1 MTRQAKLGDAIL
13 VVDDNEDIRKQI
25 RWGLSK
31 EPYEILLASDADE
44 ALRLFSRKW
53 PQVVALDLGLPPNE
67 DGTEEGFR
75 CLRKM
80 LELAPRSKI
89 VVITGKADRKWALQ
103 AIDAGAYDF
112 YTKPL
117 DVGELRVIINRAL
130 HVHSLESENRRRHK
144 AAPSPDEQFG
154 IVGDC
159 PAMRQILQTIVKVAC
174 SDIPVFI
181 LGESGTGKEL
191 IARAVHAAST
201 RAAGPLVAVNCGAIP
216 GTLLES
222 ELFGHERGAFTG
234 AHSLVRGKAEYA
246 DRGTL
251 FLDEIA
257 EIPPEMQVKLLRFL
271 QEKSFQRVGGRK
283 DIRVDIRFVSATN
296 RDPLRCIEDGSF
308 REDLYYR
315 VNGVSIR
322 LPPLRERGSDIEL
335 LAMHFLDR
343 FGKAANRAGMRF
355 SPGALECMRAY
366 RWPGNVRELKNL
378 IDRAVV
384 MASGKV
390 IEPEDLALDDRAPDQ
405 GEGLPSP
412 PTGHTLR
419 EARELIEKDLV
430 ESTVRQCQGNI
441 TRAAKVLGVSR
452 PTLYDL
458 IRKHRLDA

>member
-1 MTRQAKLGDAIL
+1 MTRQARFGDAIL

-75 CLRKM
+75 CLHKM
-80 LELAPRSKI
+80 LELAPRAKV

-112 YTKPL
+112 YEKPL
-117 DVGELRVIINRAL
+117 DLGELRVIINRAL
-130 HVHSLESENRRRHK
+130 HVHSLESENRRLNK
-144 AAPSPDEQFG
+144 APPSPDKQYG
-154 IVGDC
+154 IVGNC
-159 PAMRQILQTIVKVAC
+159 PAMLQILQTIVKVAG
-174 SDIPVFI
+174 SDLPVFI

-191 IARAVHAAST
+191 IARAVHMASM
-201 RAAGPLVAVNCGAIP
+201 RANGPLVAVNCGAIP

-234 AHSLVRGKAEYA
+234 AHAQVRGKAEYA

-257 EIPPEMQVKLLRFL
+257 ELPPEMQVKLLRFL

-283 DIRVDIRFVSATN
+283 DIHVNIRVVSATN
-296 RDPLRCIEDGSF
+296 RDLARRIDDGSF

-315 VNGVSIR
+315 INGVTIR
-322 LPPLRERGSDIEL
+322 LPPLRERGSDSEL
-335 LAMHFLDR
+335 LANHFLER
-343 FGKAANRAGMRF
+343 FGKAAGKPGLRF
-355 SPGALECMRAY
+355 SPGAVESMCAY
-366 RWPGNVRELKNL
+366 RWPGNVRELENK
-378 IDRAVV
+378 ISRAVV

-390 IEPEDLALDDRAPDQ
+390 IEPEDLALDSGASDPAD
-405 GEGLPSP
+405 GLSP
-412 PTGHTLR
+412 LSASTLR
-419 EARELIEKDLV
+419 EARELVEKDLV
-430 ESTVRQCQGNI
+430 ESTMRQCDGNI
-441 TRAAKVLGVSR
+441 SRAAKALGVSR

-458 IRKHRLDA
+458 IRKHRLAS

>member
-67 DGTEEGFR
+67 DGTQEGFR

-80 LELAPRSKI
+80 LELAPRAKV

-112 YTKPL
+112 YEKPL
-117 DVGELRVIINRAL
+117 DLGELRVIINRAL
-130 HVHSLESENRRRHK
+130 HVHSLESENRRLHK
-144 AAPSPDEQFG
+144 APPSPNEQYG
-154 IVGDC
+154 IVGNS
-159 PAMRQILQTIVKVAC
+159 PAMLQILQTIVKVAG
-174 SDIPVFI
+174 SDLPVFI

-191 IARAVHAAST
+191 IARAVHMASM
-201 RAAGPLVAVNCGAIP
+201 RANGPLVAVNCGAIP
-216 GTLLES
+216 GALLES

-234 AHSLVRGKAEYA
+234 AHSQVRGKAEYA

-257 EIPPEMQVKLLRFL
+257 ELPPEMQVKLLRFL

-283 DIRVDIRFVSATN
+283 DIHVDIRVVSATN
-296 RDPLRCIEDGSF
+296 RDLARRIDDGTF

-315 VNGVSIR
+315 INGVIIR
-322 LPPLRERGSDIEL
+322 LPPLRERGSDTEL
-335 LAMHFLDR
+335 LANHFLEH
-343 FGKAANRAGMRF
+343 FGKAAGKPELRF
-355 SPGALECMRAY
+355 SPGTLESMRAY
-366 RWPGNVRELKNL
+366 RWPGNVRELENK
-378 IDRAVV
+378 ISRAVI

-390 IEPEDLALDDRAPDQ
+390 IEPEDLALDAGTPDP
-405 GEGLPSP
+405 GDGPSP
-412 PTGHTLR
+412 LSANTLR
-419 EARELIEKDLV
+419 EARELVEKDLV
-430 ESTVRQCQGNI
+430 ESTVRQCDGNI
-441 TRAAKVLGVSR
+441 SKAAKTLGVSR

-458 IRKHRLDA
+458 IRKHRLVS